1 MAVGLNHTGSLN
13 AFYDEIVFHEM
24 ANGRNRFFVTFEKG
38 NFGFP
43 NDQRESIATAEID
56 YPHVS
61 FQTGSI
67 SPSGQRDHVLRRPQQ
82 RVTFPRRGYSTFAF
96 LEEEEKAINSSARF
110 QNNGHITTTQ
120 LKGDR
125 FFRSTLTSSVFK
137 AVDVSYEHYNPTDN
151 TSHISRRVISG
162 SYFFPF
168 SQYQLGVLRNTPTL
182 VLNLHKKDELP
193 EGMSGKGFVIVPEN
207 TDQRVLDNLEFYLA
221 KAGLIN
227 ISPSKV
233 GLKPETGGGG
243 PLQGTIA
250 QGMDIYGQQSGY
262 APPEDSEEDDDI
274 ESPDDGIDQPDGPTG
289 ESSVP
294 PQGGLFGGGL
304 FGPGGFNPPVNT
316 PQVSTPPGFVPP
328 GGFGPF
334 GGLFNNIM
342 NYINSG
348 GGSSGGSGY

>member
-1 MAVGLNHTGSLN
+1 MATGLNHTGSLN

-96 LEEEEKAINSSARF
+96 LEDEEKNINPSTRF

-125 FFRSTLTSSVFK
+125 FFRSTITGSIFK
-137 AVDVSYEHYNPTDN
+137 PVEVTYEHYDPSNN
-151 TSHISRRVISG
+151 VSHTSTRLISG
-162 SYFFPF
+162 SYFFPL
-168 SQYQLGVLRNTPTL
+168 SSYQLGVLRNTPT
-182 VLNLHKKDELP
+182 VILNLRKKDELP
-193 EGMSGKGFVIVPEN
+193 EGMSGKGFVITPEN

-233 GLKPETGGGG
+233 GLKPEEGGGRA
-243 PLQGTIA
+243 LEGTIA
-250 QGMDIYGQQSGY
+250 QGMDIYGQNSGY
-262 APPEDSEEDDDI
+262 ANLEETDENIDIPGEGIETDDI
-274 ESPDDGIDQPDGPTG
+274 DVET
-289 ESSVP
+289 
-294 PQGGLFGGGL
+294 GGG
-304 FGPGGFNPPVNT
+304 FIKRFP
-316 PQVSTPPGFVPP
+316 
-328 GGFGPF
+328 
-334 GGLFNNIM
+334 
-342 NYINSG
+342 
-348 GGSSGGSGY
+348 GSSGGGY